1 YTRYGDDL
9 ALSGDRMDAGRALWV
24 VLKVIASEGFT
35 VHAGKVRVMRA
46 HQRQT
51 LAGLVVNERPQGQ
64 PRRVRRSPGAPPQRP
79 PPRGVVAEPRR
90 SPGLPRPRPGADR
103 LGGRERSGP
112 SRATVAHGRRGRL
125 GELTGDSGRGVIA
138 TCQASTGL
146 KNSSSSKILV
156 RWRNRSAH
164 TYLAATRRTFTPAS
178 SSARCAAIA
187 RPSRY
192 QATGSTSSLQR
203 GNAKPYPGR
212 PNRAPESSGP
222 LPESTKARRQSAFH
236 RRR

>member
-1 YTRYGDDL
+1 KP
-9 ALSGDRMDAGRALWV
+9 S
-24 VLKVIASEGFT
+24 
-35 VHAGKVRVMRA
+35 
-46 HQRQT
+46 
-51 LAGLVVNERPQGQ
+51 
-64 PRRVRRSPGAPPQRP
+64 RST
-79 PPRGVVAEPRR
+79 
-90 SPGLPRPRPGADR
+90 GLPRTRHGADR

-112 SRATVAHGRRGRL
+112 LLSTVAHGRRRRL
-125 GELTGDSGRGVIA
+125 GELTGDSGCVVIE
-138 TCQASTGL
+138 TCHASIGL
-146 KNSSSSKILV
+146 KNSLSSKILV

-222 LPESTKARRQSAFH
+222 LP
-236 RRR
+236 